1 MGSTS
6 RWARLEN
13 HVLEAA
19 IVLAMLLVGLFGI
32 LFPILGVTG
41 PLPPTDTREVQ
52 LSALAT
58 LPDTAPAGSVALRGT
73 HDAVLIFT
81 DPSFADRLLLALP
94 TLVGNLL
101 LVAALAIL
109 LRVARTFR
117 DGAFF
122 VPENAPRLFAIAAIV
137 TSIGLVV
144 PFADTITTDLLVS
157 GTEAAQSIRTVFEFE
172 VPLLLGLLIAAAAM
186 AFRNGTRL
194 RTDTEG
200 LV

>member
-6 RWARLEN
+6 RWARLDN

-19 IVLAMLLVGLFGI
+19 IALAMLLVGLFGA

-52 LSALAT
+52 LNAPAT
-58 LPDTAPAGSVALRGT
+58 LPGTAPAGPVALRGT

-101 LVAALAIL
+101 LMAALSIL

-117 DGAFF
+117 DGDFF

-137 TSIGLVV
+137 TSSGLVV
-144 PFADTITTDLLVS
+144 PLADMITTDLLVS
-157 GTEAAQSIRTVFEFE
+157 GTEVAQSIRTVFEFE
-172 VPLLLGLLIAAAAM
+172 FPLFLGLLIAAAAM
-186 AFRNGTRL
+186 AFRNGIRL